1 MGKKPGES
9 WKKIWEWVGF
19 AVLALAAVGACCFA
33 IYIHPK
39 NSAEKTGSHTT
50 PIATPTIEAAEP
62 QPTEVPVPTDT
73 PVPTPTNV
81 PTPTPQP
88 TSTPVP
94 SPTPVVVDSKL
105 VYECKAGENA
115 YYKFYEDGTLLVT
128 GTGRVDSLP
137 AELKYE
143 EGWYVEWGKG
153 SEGYQKILDLALDY
167 LVEREQLIGV
177 IVEEGITELGDFALA
192 ELYILTGMSLPSTL
206 ASIGDYT
213 FLNSYFY
220 VDWYGNDVR
229 IEGINL
235 DIEIGSHAFMNTYIQ
250 QEEFQKYA
258 ECPPTPTPTP
268 IPPTPTPTPTPDPD
282 NPRLMHTMQVEKD
295 VTYEFWDN
303 GYMYIKGKGKISDK
317 EWGFDLCS
325 QIGKAMLSGYTPA
338 PGENMNQKE
347 DVAGRPFID
356 TIRYVVVEEGITYL
370 GRYALAGLWEVTE
383 CWFPSTLTGIHID
396 SSWTSAY
403 TVHGYYEG
411 KKVTLTRPNKKVDFD
426 LFFEYIKNP
435 ESAER
440 NGIVIDWEE

>member
-39 NSAEKTGSHTT
+39 NNAEKTGSHTT

-62 QPTEVPVPTDT
+62 QPTGTPVPTDT

-128 GTGRVDSLP
+128 GTGRVDSID
-137 AELKYE
+137 AEMKYQ
-143 EGWYVEWGKG
+143 EGWHMEWGKG
-153 SEGYQKILDLALDY
+153 SEDYQKLMDFTFDY
-167 LVEREQLIGV
+167 IDYDQLISV
-177 IVEEGITELGDFALA
+177 IVEEGITELGDFTLA
-192 ELYILTGMSLPSTL
+192 HLWLLKELSLPSTL
-206 ASIGDYT
+206 TFIGNYVFYGDY
-213 FLNSYFY
+213 FY
-220 VDWYGNDVR
+220 NPEDGFCTY
-229 IEGINL
+229 INGL
-235 DIEIGSHAFMNTYIQ
+235 STDIEISRYAFMGSNIDKW
-250 QEEFQKYA
+250 QEDFRKYK
-258 ECPPTPTPTP
+258 EY
-268 IPPTPTPTPTPDPD
+268 PPTPTPTPTPMPTPTPDPEK
-282 NPRLMHTMQVEKD
+282 PRLMHTMQVEKD

-303 GYMYIKGKGKISDK
+303 GYMYIKGKGKINDK

-347 DVAGRPFID
+347 DAAGRPFID